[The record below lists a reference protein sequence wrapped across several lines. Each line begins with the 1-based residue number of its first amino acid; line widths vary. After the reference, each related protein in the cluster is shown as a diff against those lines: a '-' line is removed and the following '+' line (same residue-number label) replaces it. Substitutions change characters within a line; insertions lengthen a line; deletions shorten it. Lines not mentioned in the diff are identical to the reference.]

1 MRVLIADD
9 HTMVRESLV
18 SVLQAAGDV
27 QVVAQ
32 AADGVEAVEKALQTR
47 PDVVIADLSMPRL
60 NGLEV
65 VRRLREA
72 LPQTRVLVLTMH
84 GEDEYV
90 LQAVRAGA
98 SGYLV
103 KDSAA
108 AELLA
113 ALRSLHGGRGH
124 FGPQAA
130 KTLADQLQR
139 PERPLEDPYGRLTER
154 EREVFHLMAD
164 GMTTKDIAQRLG
176 ISTKTAEN
184 HRGHVLDKL
193 GVRNTAEL
201 VRYALRKGLIESRPR
216 PRDRILGRHDEV
228 TMKRIALLLLCGLLA
243 ACGTGPVRRVSDPA
257 ANIQQLTVRADGSW
271 AVDLRIDNFSSV
283 PMRFDSVALDLVVG
297 GEKAGAL
304 AGTPA
309 LTIGPEAADVASLTL
324 APSAAARIV
333 LADALARGAG
343 VTYTL
348 DGHLTAAAQDAK
360 ARDYDIERHNALSPV
375 PGLTG
380 VLR

>member
-18 SVLQAAGDV
+18 SVLQAAGDM

-60 NGLEV
+60 GGLEV

-72 LPQTRVLVLTMH
+72 LPQTKVLVLTMH
-84 GEDEYV
+84 GEHEYV

-108 AELLA
+108 SELLA
-113 ALRSLHGGRGH
+113 ALRSLHAGRGH

-139 PERPLEDPYGRLTER
+139 PERPLDDPYGQLTER
-154 EREVFHLMAD
+154 EREVFHLMAE

-193 GVRNTAEL
+193 DVRNTAEL
-201 VRYALRKGLIESRPR
+201 VRYALRKGLIE
-216 PRDRILGRHDEV
+216 
-228 TMKRIALLLLCGLLA
+228 
-243 ACGTGPVRRVSDPA
+243 
-257 ANIQQLTVRADGSW
+257 
-271 AVDLRIDNFSSV
+271 
-283 PMRFDSVALDLVVG
+283 
-297 GEKAGAL
+297 
-304 AGTPA
+304 
-309 LTIGPEAADVASLTL
+309 
-324 APSAAARIV
+324 
-333 LADALARGAG
+333 
-343 VTYTL
+343 
-348 DGHLTAAAQDAK
+348 
-360 ARDYDIERHNALSPV
+360 
-375 PGLTG
+375 
-380 VLR
+380 